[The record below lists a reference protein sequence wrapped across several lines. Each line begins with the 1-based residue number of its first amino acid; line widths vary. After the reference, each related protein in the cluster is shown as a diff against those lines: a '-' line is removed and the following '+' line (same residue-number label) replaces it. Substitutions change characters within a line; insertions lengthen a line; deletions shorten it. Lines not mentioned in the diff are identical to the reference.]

1 MIKGISHLTFIV
13 HDLEKATLF
22 FEKIF
27 SAEVIYDSGAHSF
40 SVSKE
45 RFFRI
50 GDLWVAVMEG
60 KPLPE
65 KTYNHIAFQIAEC
78 DFEEYEKRI
87 EDLGLEVRKP
97 RSRVEGEGRSLYF
110 YDYDNHLFELHTGTL
125 DERLTVY
132 NSMIPAR

>member
-27 SAEVIYDSGAHSF
+27 SAKVVYDSGVQSF

-45 RFFRI
+45 RYFQI
-50 GDLWVAVMEG
+50 GELWIAAMEG
-60 KPLPE
+60 KVPLE
-65 KTYNHIAFQIAEC
+65 KTYNHTAFHI
-78 DFEEYEKRI
+78 DDKDYEEYEKRI
-87 EDLGLEVRKP
+87 IDIGLALKKP

-125 DERLTVY
+125 SERLTAY
-132 NSMIPAR
+132 ASFITAK